1 MSGNEIIL
9 NLENHDNF
17 TTSELI
23 GGLIELGKRDKNYKF
38 NFSKYGLNFE
48 KLKFSNN
55 MKVILKYIKTSVK
68 CQPNAMYEPRGMYP
82 TIRR

>member
-38 NFSKYGLNFE
+38 NWNNHPITASA
-48 KLKFSNN
+48 LKD
-55 MKVILKYIKTSVK
+55 VK
-68 CQPNAMYEPRGMYP
+68 SRIPIMNAKNVLQT
-82 TIRR
+82 TIFLDSLQIIDS